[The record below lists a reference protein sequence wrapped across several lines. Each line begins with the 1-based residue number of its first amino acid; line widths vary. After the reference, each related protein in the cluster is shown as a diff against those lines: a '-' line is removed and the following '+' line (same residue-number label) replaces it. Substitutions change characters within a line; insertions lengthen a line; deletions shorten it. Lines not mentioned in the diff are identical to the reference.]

1 MNDAIVEARPAAR
14 TRRASDARVDL
25 QPGFV
30 LHAYPWRETSR
41 IVEVLTRDFGRIA
54 LVARGAKR
62 PTSQFR
68 GLLAP
73 FCPLAL
79 SWSGRNEIKSLVRAE
94 WCGGLAPLRGDAL
107 LAAFYLNELLVR
119 LVARGDPHE
128 GLFSSYVHTL
138 HVLAGD
144 ANGGADRQAALR
156 EFELDLLRETG
167 YAPAFDRC
175 SDGEPIDAGARYRID
190 GQHGVRRVAPGAGY
204 DEARD
209 ELQISGATVLALA
222 RRDFSDAR
230 AANEA
235 KAVLRQLIRYHLNGK
250 PLNTRRI
257 LQDLRQL

>member
-1 MNDAIVEARPAAR
+1 MSEATVEAHAAR
-14 TRRASDARVDL
+14 ARRANDARVDQ

-30 LHAYPWRETSR
+30 LHAYPWRETSL
-41 IVEVLTRDFGRIA
+41 IIEVLTRDFGRVA

-128 GLFSSYVHTL
+128 GLFSSYLHTL

-144 ANGGADRQAALR
+144 ANDGADRQAALR

-167 YAPAFDRC
+167 YAPTFDRC
-175 SDGEPIDAGARYRID
+175 SDGEPIDPHARYRVD
-190 GQHGVRRVAPGAGY
+190 GQHGVRRVGHGAA
-204 DEARD
+204 DPACD
-209 ELQISGATVLALA
+209 ELHVSGATVLALA
-222 RRDFSDAR
+222 QRDFGDPHTAS
-230 AANEA
+230 EA
-235 KAVLRQLIRYHLNGK
+235 KAVLRQLIRYHLSGK

>member
-1 MNDAIVEARPAAR
+1 MSDASVVTRPAAR
-14 TRRASDARVDL
+14 ARRAGEARVEL

-30 LHAYPWRETSR
+30 LHAYPWRETSL
-41 IVEVLTRDFGRIA
+41 IVEALTRDYGRVA

-79 SWSGRNEIKSLVRAE
+79 SWSGRNEIKSLVRVE
-94 WCGGLAPLRGDAL
+94 WCGGLAPLRGEAL

-119 LVARGDPHE
+119 LIARGDPHE
-128 GLFSSYVHTL
+128 GLFASYLHTL
-138 HVLAGD
+138 HALAGAAHD
-144 ANGGADRQAALR
+144 GTDRQAALR

-175 SDGEPIDAGARYRID
+175 SDGEAIDPDALYWID
-190 GQHGVRRVAPGAGY
+190 GQRGVRRVAAGVAY
-204 DEARD
+204 DAARD
-209 ELQISGATVLALA
+209 ELQISGRTVLALA
-222 RRDFSDAR
+222 RREFADAR
-230 AANEA
+230 AAAEA
-235 KAVLRQLIRYHLNGK
+235 KVVLRQLIRYHLNGK

-257 LQDLRQL
+257 LQDLKEL

>member
-1 MNDAIVEARPAAR
+1 MSEAIVAPRPPARL
-14 TRRASDARVDL
+14 RRANEVRVDL

-30 LHAYPWRETSR
+30 LHAYPWRETSQ
-41 IVEVLTRDFGRIA
+41 IVEALTRDFGRVA
-54 LVARGAKR
+54 LIARGAKR

-119 LVARGDPHE
+119 LLARGDPHE
-128 GLFSSYVHTL
+128 GLFASYVHAL

-144 ANGGADRQAALR
+144 ADGGADRQAALR
-156 EFELDLLRETG
+156 GFELDLLRETG

-175 SDGEPIDAGARYRID
+175 SDGEPIDAAARYRID
-190 GQHGVRRVAPGAGY
+190 GQRGVTRVAEAGAY
-204 DEARD
+204 DRASD
-209 ELQISGATVLALA
+209 ELQVSGATVLALA
-222 RRDFSDAR
+222 RRDFSDPR
-230 AANEA
+230 AAGEA
-235 KAVLRQLIRYHLNGK
+235 KVVLRHLIRYHLNGK

-257 LQDLRQL
+257 LQDLRAL